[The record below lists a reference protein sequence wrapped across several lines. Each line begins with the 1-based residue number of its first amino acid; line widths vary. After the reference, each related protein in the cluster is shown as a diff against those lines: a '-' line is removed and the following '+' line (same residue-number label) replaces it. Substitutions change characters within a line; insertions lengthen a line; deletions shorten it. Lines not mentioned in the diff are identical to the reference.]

1 MRNRDMAI
9 LKNLTK
15 FRCMSRDDIV
25 ELHFSHLKNPITS
38 CNTVLKRLRRDGHV
52 EVNTTFQPYVYFPQP
67 SAIRKTSQKIPHFLG
82 IVDAYKQLIQN
93 EKPKIFKV
101 EPKYGKECME
111 PDIFTIWR
119 KAPFFIEVQK
129 SIYSKAVMQEKIKR
143 YEMYFCGMKWQE
155 ESWQPSNKKIFPSI
169 LILTDR
175 KYDVSSANFRIF
187 QANSIKDFLN
197 QITPK
202 HPKKEISIQVGSRK
216 N

>member
-1 MRNRDMAI
+1 
-9 LKNLTK
+9 
-15 FRCMSRDDIV
+15 
-25 ELHFSHLKNPITS
+25 
-38 CNTVLKRLRRDGHV
+38 
-52 EVNTTFQPYVYFPQP
+52 
-67 SAIRKTSQKIPHFLG
+67 
-82 IVDAYKQLIQN
+82 
-93 EKPKIFKV
+93 
-101 EPKYGKECME
+101 
-111 PDIFTIWR
+111 
-119 KAPFFIEVQK
+119 FFIEVQK

-202 HPKKEISIQVGSRK
+202 HQKKEISIQVGSRK